1 MHNACCVKLAHSHAL
16 AASYAFCIIYNRRVP
31 YLFIYVNGI
40 VRTMLL
46 AGTAAY
52 ALLLCNL
59 RLSLRVKEE
68 FAAYTCSTHT
78 QVLKSTAKAG
88 HLVPLEVRHRDNH
101 ICIGNSCSNL
111 CARAI
116 LATLYR
122 HLHILRALNAICN
135 NNWRIYLQQ
144 VVSVVACCV
153 EMVNPVGPA
162 TGI

>member
-1 MHNACCVKLAHSHAL
+1 MHNTRCIKLAYSYAL

-31 YLFIYVNGI
+31 YLFIYVDGI

-59 RLSLRVKEE
+59 GLSLRVQEE
-68 FAAYTCSTHT
+68 FAAYTCRTHT

-101 ICIGNSCSNL
+101 ICIGNGCSNL

-116 LATLYR
+116 FAALYR
-122 HLHILRALNAICN
+122 HLHILCALNAICN
-135 NNWRIYLQQ
+135 HHWRIYLQQ
-144 VVSVVACCV
+144 IISICRCRKEVVHS
-153 EMVNPVGPA
+153 
-162 TGI
+162 I